1 MRETEDRLEDEL
13 GSPSCATLDATSVRA
28 RRYASRWQV
37 RNQLPL
43 FVACQEPESALLHYP
58 ILIGPGLRLCLR

>member
-28 RRYASRWQV
+28 RRYASR
-37 RNQLPL
+37 RDIRTRKISLL
-43 FVACQEPESALLHYP
+43 GAC
-58 ILIGPGLRLCLR
+58 